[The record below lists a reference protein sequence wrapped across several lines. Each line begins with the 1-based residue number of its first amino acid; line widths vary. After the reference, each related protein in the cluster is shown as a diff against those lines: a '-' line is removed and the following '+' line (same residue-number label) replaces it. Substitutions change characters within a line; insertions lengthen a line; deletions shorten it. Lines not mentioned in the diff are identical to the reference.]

1 MGQTDPGKN
10 PATKRH
16 RAPVRRSAASLSE
29 VDKDIA
35 LLGADFRGLRQDMD
49 EFRDSVKDLTNGVA
63 DFKEEVRGKF
73 ERLNVKL
80 ALGFGLLVGAMAAS
94 GLIKEE
100 GAKLIAKIMGLG

>member
-1 MGQTDPGKN
+1 MGQVGSSKGE
-10 PATKRH
+10 ATKR
-16 RAPVRRSAASLSE
+16 RRSTTRRSAPSLSE

-35 LLGADFRGLRQDMD
+35 ILGQEFSGLREDMD
-49 EFRDSVKDLTNGVA
+49 EFRKDVRDLTAGMQS
-63 DFKEEVRGKF
+63 FKDEVRGKF

-100 GAKLIAKIMGLG
+100 GAKIIGKIFGLF

>member
-1 MGQTDPGKN
+1 MGQTDLGKN
-10 PATKRH
+10 PATKRR
-16 RAPVRRSAASLSE
+16 RAPTRHSATSLSE
-29 VDKDIA
+29 VDKDVA
-35 LLGADFRGLRQDMD
+35 LLGASFRGLRDDMD

-63 DFKEEVRGKF
+63 DFKDEVRGKF

-100 GAKLIAKIMGLG
+100 GAKIIGKLIGLM